1 MADPLTPALLALQKQ
16 NRNFT
21 VLLGLY
27 DTMTS
32 TDILW
37 SRRRYNVP
45 PRVKQYLQLPVANYT
60 LDDFKSH
67 FRLTRMTFEST
78 YLRLG
83 PLPEYNNAHEPIPD
97 VQKDLLMFLWYI
109 GMHH

>member
-1 MADPLTPALLALQKQ
+1 MTL
-16 NRNFT
+16 NRT
-21 VLLGLY
+21 
-27 DTMTS
+27 
-32 TDILW
+32 
-37 SRRRYNVP
+37 
-45 PRVKQYLQLPVANYT
+45 
-60 LDDFKSH
+60 

-83 PLPEYNNAHEPIPD
+83 PLPEYNNAHGPIPD